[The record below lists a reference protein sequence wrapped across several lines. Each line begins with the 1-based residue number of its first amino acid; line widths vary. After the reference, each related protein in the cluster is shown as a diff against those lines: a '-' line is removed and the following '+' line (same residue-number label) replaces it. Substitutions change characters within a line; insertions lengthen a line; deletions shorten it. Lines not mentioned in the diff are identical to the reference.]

1 MKVKKI
7 ITSVLMFFFVV
18 CAVSAYSSDSDS
30 GAFRSPDSTKRREDE
45 NCGVI
50 IQANVEAEIYVNGK
64 YLGKTPFA
72 SLDLGPSYYSLEL
85 RKNGYDT
92 IKCKIYPKKRYT
104 YVYEFKLEK
113 SFGYIN
119 VKNAPSG
126 SMIYIDSSRVS
137 SFPAEVSPG
146 KHTVKVRKFGYE
158 DFIEYVSVENH
169 ETASVYVRLQ
179 TAPFK
184 ITNFRISKS
193 TINPDYTSGI
203 GKSTFSFSVTNDGS
217 AVINVFD
224 RYGNEVWSHNFN
236 SFSTW
241 EQSVTWNGTTNYG
254 EKLPDGQYSV
264 CLTSD
269 KFEDSYTI
277 KIDRSIIY
285 PLSSFTPSG
294 SGIGSLSCAFG
305 DMVNYTK
312 IFVDF
317 GGIMSGDG
325 DHFESQSFP
334 VTAGLIVDFAKSF
347 ELTASAGTFIT
358 GKDQDNP
365 IAASVSFK
373 KNFSF
378 ILGPAMKFNIAGL
391 MNYNFCSDYYFG
403 FLGSNIGTG
412 FGLGFSAGFETKMIY
427 LGLTGEYS
435 FGATKIKPAKDLP
448 ESFVEAE
455 DILKYGLVATML
467 PWRNLKTGAWVACY
481 NNQVLEAGG
490 QVIAMPGTGAFCC
503 DVRASILADLSSSDK
518 NISLNAMFGLSYLF

>member
-1 MKVKKI
+1 MKIRKI
-7 ITSVLMFFFVV
+7 ITAVFMFFFVI
-18 CAVSAYSSDSDS
+18 CAVSAYSSKNDYGSL
-30 GAFRSPDSTKRREDE
+30 RSPDLTKRREDDKL
-45 NCGVI
+45 GLI
-50 IQANVEAEIYVNGK
+50 IRANVEAEVYINGQ
-64 YLGKTPFA
+64 YSGKTPFT
-72 SLDLGPSYYSLEL
+72 SLDFGPGYYNLEL

-92 IKCKIYPKKRYT
+92 IKCRINLRNRYT
-104 YVYEFKLEK
+104 SVYEFELEEVK
-113 SFGYIN
+113 GYIN
-119 VKNAPSG
+119 VKNAPEG
-126 SMIYIDSSRVS
+126 SSIYIDGSSYRL
-137 SFPAEVSPG
+137 FPVEVKPG
-146 KHTVKVRKFGYE
+146 NHTVKVRKFGFE

-294 SGIGSLSCAFG
+294 SGIGSLPCAFG

-317 GGIMSGDG
+317 GGIMTGDG

-334 VTAGLIVDFAKSF
+334 VTAGLIVDFAKTF
-347 ELTASAGTFIT
+347 EITGAVGTFIT
-358 GKDQDNP
+358 GKGEDNP
-365 IAASVSFK
+365 ISASVSFK

-448 ESFVEAE
+448 ESFVEAD
-455 DILKYGLVATML
+455 DILKYGLVASVL

-490 QVIAMPGTGAFCC
+490 QVIAMPGSGAFCC
-503 DVRASILADLSSSDK
+503 EAKASILADLSSSDK